1 MPGKLYM
8 GLDAIS
14 VGTQSMKFK
23 VARAYCEGRKA
34 SADGLPDTAN
44 PDSDPKGEAFV
55 SWDQGWTD
63 HDTGAVSV
71 KDTGCAV

>member
-14 VGTQSMKFK
+14 VGTQSDKIK
-23 VARAYCEGRKA
+23 VARSYCEGRKA
-34 SADGLPDTAN
+34 SADGELITTN
-44 PDSDPKGEAFV
+44 PHSDPKGEAFV

-63 HDTGAVSV
+63 EDGGLVDVSL
-71 KDTGCAV
+71 TGCAV